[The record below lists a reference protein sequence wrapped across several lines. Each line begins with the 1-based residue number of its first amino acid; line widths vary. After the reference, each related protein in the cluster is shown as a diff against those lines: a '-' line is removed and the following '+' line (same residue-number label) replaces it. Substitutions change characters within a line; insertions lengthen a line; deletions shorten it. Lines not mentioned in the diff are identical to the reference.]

1 MVCYSSGNGRQC
13 NQSPNQRLH
22 GDMCDWRAPQF
33 SVNELYMQP
42 HSTRYKG
49 ASANRV
55 CFFDVLS
62 AVSIII
68 TESSSA
74 DQEVRRSV
82 SLQQRIVMQRLLIW
96 S

>member
-1 MVCYSSGNGRQC
+1 MVCYNSGNGRQC

-33 SVNELYMQP
+33 SVSALYIR
-42 HSTRYKG
+42 SLIVLGTRYKG

-68 TESSSA
+68 IESSGA

-82 SLQQRIVMQRLLIW
+82 SL
-96 S
+96 